1 MGERGIK
8 RGRKKGRRTLSFFVT
23 PGFSKKRRY
32 KTFRYKTRL
41 IGKGNQKPPFR
52 YRYSADWPT
61 DFKMQRLKENLWKI
75 PLQYTK
81 FYRRALNSRKV
92 TVRPRFRKFIL
103 AGKLFKNK
111 KVGRKVK
118 LFGSKKTKKD
128 SSKR

>member
-1 MGERGIK
+1 MGQRGNK
-8 RGRKKGRRTLSFFVT
+8 KGRKKGRRIYGFFVT

-61 DFKMQRLKENLWKI
+61 DFKLQRLKENLWKI

-92 TVRPRFRKFIL
+92 TVRPRFRKFTL
-103 AGKLFKNK
+103 QDVLTAMLST
-111 KVGRKVK
+111 
-118 LFGSKKTKKD
+118 SKKAKK
-128 SSKR
+128 RFE